1 MKVEPERAQMLF
13 DRDVKILIIVGVV
26 MFVSYILVKLFN
38 GGGGDEE

>member
-1 MKVEPERAQMLF
+1 MEPERAQMLF

-38 GGGGDEE
+38 GGGCDEE